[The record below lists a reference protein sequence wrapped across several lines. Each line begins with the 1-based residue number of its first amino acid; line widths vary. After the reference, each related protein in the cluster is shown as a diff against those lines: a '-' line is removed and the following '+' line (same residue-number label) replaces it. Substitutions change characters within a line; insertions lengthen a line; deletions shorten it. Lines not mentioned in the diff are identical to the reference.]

1 MLNEQEIHLK
11 DKTDFQDK
19 IMIFESFQFEKIDK
33 KYRNYDQIFCKDPYS
48 FCVLLNPRYIS
59 QKNYKTIKNI
69 VESEKPAH
77 TVGNVFLLQ
86 PWFVVGAHTFLGV
99 NTILGKRTFTVGK
112 SIIGRDTEL
121 TSEDGS
127 GQIGNQSRIGVDL
140 ILS

>member
-1 MLNEQEIHLK
+1 
-11 DKTDFQDK
+11 
-19 IMIFESFQFEKIDK
+19 
-33 KYRNYDQIFCKDPYS
+33 
-48 FCVLLNPRYIS
+48 
-59 QKNYKTIKNI
+59 
-69 VESEKPAH
+69 
-77 TVGNVFLLQ
+77 LLQ